1 MSATRGRFETSILTR
16 YLLDTNVVSS
26 LAPSKGERP
35 ASHAGISA
43 WIVANTDRLF
53 LSAVTALEIEAGVIK
68 LARSA
73 PGRWQQQMSEWFSAI
88 LLHYA
93 DRILPLDLQIARLAS
108 AMTDR
113 NKAQGLYPGMAD
125 TIIAA
130 TALAHGQVLLTR
142 NLKHF
147 EGFEVQMANPFE
159 RLPP

>member
-1 MSATRGRFETSILTR
+1 M
-16 YLLDTNVVSS
+16 
-26 LAPSKGERP
+26 
-35 ASHAGISA
+35 
-43 WIVANTDRLF
+43 
-53 LSAVTALEIEAGVIK
+53 IK

-113 NKAQGLYPGMAD
+113 SKAKGLYPGMAD
-125 TIIAA
+125 TVIAA
-130 TALAHGQVLLTR
+130 TAVAHGQKLLTR

-147 EGFEVQMANPFE
+147 EIFAMEMANPFE
-159 RLPP
+159 HLPP